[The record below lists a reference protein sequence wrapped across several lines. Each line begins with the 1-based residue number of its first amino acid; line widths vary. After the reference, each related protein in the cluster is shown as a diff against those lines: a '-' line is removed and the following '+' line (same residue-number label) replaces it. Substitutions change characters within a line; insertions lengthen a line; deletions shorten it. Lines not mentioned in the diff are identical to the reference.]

1 MPLRIGADCHT
12 LVNWKCLEPGGNGDL
27 VPLHEDVSGGRLRR
41 DSVSV
46 PLSGSSAGWVQSV
59 PLPDL
64 TQGGLSPDRGEAR
77 QRRRKFMLP
86 QPAADCHS
94 KNTPAS
100 VRQDLNAAALYC
112 RS

>member
-1 MPLRIGADCHT
+1 MKAFY
-12 LVNWKCLEPGGNGDL
+12 
-27 VPLHEDVSGGRLRR
+27 VSGGRLRQ

-46 PLSGSSAGWVQSV
+46 PLSGPSAGWVHSE
-59 PLPDL
+59 PLPGL
-64 TQGGLSPDRGEAR
+64 TQGGLAPDRSEAR

-94 KNTPAS
+94 KNTPAF